1 MKWRHPLSSAASQD
15 RLPRPLDWLIAVVVG
30 LFAVTEELTGGTNL
44 PARPHLA
51 LWVAGGVAAA
61 VLVLVRR
68 RWPLTTMAVYWCAS
82 LWVFVDGGYPAAWQ
96 WYVQLIFFFTL
107 CAEVPLR
114 SPRGI
119 LGVVLTVL
127 VLHGMAI
134 SVPVTSNAEYA
145 IGVVMAAI
153 AGGAGLAVRHYRQFA
168 VAADE
173 RSELLAARSELLARE
188 AVAEER
194 TRLAREL
201 HDIVAH
207 SVSVM
212 VMQAGGVRL
221 MLRPDQVT
229 ERQTLAV
236 IEETGRGAVEELR
249 RMLGLLRGPEAD
261 GLTPQPGLARLDD
274 LVEQVRGAGL
284 TVKVDVEGDPA
295 PLPAGLDLSAYRII
309 QEALTNPLKHAGST
323 DATVK
328 IAYRPTELRLT
339 IVDDGPRDAGPLG
352 LPAPSGGHGLIGM
365 RERAALFKGTLTTGP
380 LPGGGYAV
388 QAALPL
394 TPR

>member
-1 MKWRHPLSSAASQD
+1 MKWRHLLSSAAS
-15 RLPRPLDWLIAVVVG
+15 RNRFPRPLDWLIAMVVG
-30 LFAVTEELTGGTNL
+30 TFAVTEELTGGSDL
-44 PARPHLA
+44 PERPILA

-68 RWPLTTMAVYWCAS
+68 RWPLTTMTIYWCAS
-82 LWVFVDGGYPAAWQ
+82 LVIFLYDGYPAAWQ
-96 WYVQLIFFFTL
+96 WYVQLIFFFTV

-114 SPRGI
+114 SPRGV
-119 LGVVLTVL
+119 LGVALTAL
-127 VLHGMAI
+127 FLHGMAI

-145 IGVVMAAI
+145 IGIVMAAI
-153 AGGAGLAVRHYRQFA
+153 AGGAGLAVRRYQQFA
-168 VAADE
+168 NAADE

-221 MLRPDQVT
+221 MLRPDQVK
-229 ERQTLAV
+229 ERETLAV

-249 RMLGLLRGPEAD
+249 RMLGLLRGPEVD

-284 TVKVDVEGDPA
+284 TVKVDIEGDPA

-309 QEALTNPLKHAGST
+309 QEALTNTLKHAGST
-323 DATVK
+323 DATIK
-328 IAYRPTELRLT
+328 ISYRPTELRLT
-339 IVDDGPRDAGPLG
+339 ITDAGPRGPAPLG
-352 LPAPSGGHGLIGM
+352 LPARPGGHGLIGM

-380 LPGGGYAV
+380 RPGGGYTV